1 VLGAAALLA
10 ALQRR
15 QGNPTC
21 PQRLQPLTLPA
32 HAPCPQVAG
41 LVPDKAAA
49 ADGPRPPPGIDL
61 AYFEEAA
68 RWLQRHPRA
77 LEGGGVGVYGHSFG
91 GGLALAIA
99 AYLPPRLI
107 GAVVSVNHG
116 SALVVP
122 LRHGMRCVQPK
133 HLAFDPCLARVN
145 AEGHG
150 EGGWGYDE
158 PDVAARE
165 GKLFPIWAS
174 EVPVLLAVGGGD
186 TAFPSVA
193 YAERM
198 RALLRER
205 APPGRD
211 VTIIVY
217 PGAGHLLEPPHAPLA
232 RFSRRTAEKSGLFQ
246 TSVAAADPQLVAWLT
261 DPEGLID
268 WGGRPAAHA
277 AAQRQ
282 HWQDVQSFLGSRL
295 CASARA
301 AAAAAA
307 AGRGGASPGASA
319 ARAGGGAVVGGE
331 LSAKLAP
338 SGGSGW
344 PSRLATSKL

>member
-1 VLGAAALLA
+1 MGTYVPRIP
-10 ALQRR
+10 RR
-15 QGNPTC
+15 ET
-21 PQRLQPLTLPA
+21 
-32 HAPCPQVAG
+32 H
-41 LVPDKAAA
+41 AAA
-49 ADGPRPPPGIDL
+49 AGPRPPPGIDL

-91 GGLALAIA
+91 GGLALAMA
-99 AYLPPRLI
+99 AYFPPLLI
-107 GAVVSVNHG
+107 GAAVSVNHG

-122 LRHGMRCVQPK
+122 LRHGMRRVQPR
-133 HLAFDPCLARVN
+133 HLAFNPCVARIN

-150 EGGWGYDE
+150 EAQWSYDE

-165 GKLFPIWAS
+165 DKLFPIWAS

-186 TAFPSVA
+186 TGYPSAA

-246 TSVAAADPQLVAWLT
+246 TSIAAADPQLAAWLT

-282 HWQDVQSFLGSRL
+282 QRPGLGGCKIKAHSRGDV
-295 CASARA
+295 
-301 AAAAAA
+301 
-307 AGRGGASPGASA
+307 
-319 ARAGGGAVVGGE
+319 
-331 LSAKLAP
+331 
-338 SGGSGW
+338 SGHT
-344 PSRLATSKL
+344 AQ

>member
-1 VLGAAALLA
+1 MLEAVTLPTH
-10 ALQRR
+10 QRR
-15 QGNPTC
+15 QPHA
-21 PQRLQPLTLPA
+21 PEA
-32 HAPCPQVAG
+32 AAPCPQVAG

-49 ADGPRPPPGIDL
+49 AAGPRPPPGIDL

-91 GGLALAIA
+91 GGLALAMA
-99 AYLPPRLI
+99 AYFPPLLI
-107 GAVVSVNHG
+107 GAAVSVNHG

-122 LRHGMRCVQPK
+122 LRHGMRRVQPR
-133 HLAFDPCLARVN
+133 HLAFNPCVARVN

-150 EGGWGYDE
+150 EAQWSYDE

-174 EVPVLLAVGGGD
+174 EVPVLLAVGGDD
-186 TAFPSVA
+186 TGYPSAA

-246 TSVAAADPQLVAWLT
+246 TSVAAADPQLAAWLT

-282 HWQDVQSFLGSRL
+282 HWQDVQSFFGTRL
-295 CASARA
+295 RASA
-301 AAAAAA
+301 
-307 AGRGGASPGASA
+307 GASSAS
-319 ARAGGGAVVGGE
+319 AGGGAVADGE
-331 LSAKLAP
+331 LPAKLAP
-338 SGGSGW
+338 SGGW
-344 PSRLATSKL
+344 PSRSTTSKL

>member
-1 VLGAAALLA
+1 MLEAA
-10 ALQRR
+10 
-15 QGNPTC
+15 
-21 PQRLQPLTLPA
+21 
-32 HAPCPQVAG
+32 APCPQVAG

-49 ADGPRPPPGIDL
+49 AAGPRPPPGIDL

-77 LEGGGVGVYGHSFG
+77 LDGGGVGVYGHSFG
-91 GGLALAIA
+91 GGLALAMA
-99 AYLPPRLI
+99 AYLPPGLI
-107 GAVVSVNHG
+107 GAAVSVNHG

-122 LRHGMRCVQPK
+122 LRHGMRRVQPK
-133 HLAFDPCLARVN
+133 HLAFNPCVARVN

-150 EGGWGYDE
+150 EAQWSYDQ

-186 TAFPSVA
+186 TGYPSAA
-193 YAERM
+193 YTEHM
-198 RALLRER
+198 RSLLRER

-246 TSVAAADPQLVAWLT
+246 TSVAAADPQLAAWLT

-307 AGRGGASPGASA
+307 ADAADRGGAS
-319 ARAGGGAVVGGE
+319 AGGGAVAGGLTGGE

-338 SGGSGW
+338 SGGW
-344 PSRLATSKL
+344 PSRPATSKL